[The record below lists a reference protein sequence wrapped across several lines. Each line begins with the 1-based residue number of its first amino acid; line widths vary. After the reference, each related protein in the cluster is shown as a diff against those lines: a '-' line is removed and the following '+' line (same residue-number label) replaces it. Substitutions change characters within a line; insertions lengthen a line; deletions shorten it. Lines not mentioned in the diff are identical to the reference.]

1 MRMTGGYDVPLAG
14 RPSSRVEVPD
24 DPPAFY
30 LPLKSRRFHFSNILV
45 SDGQCTAQGHV
56 LARDEDNYAV
66 PLLAPRAGVVRLGQV
81 PGHIVLEDLRRQ
93 QEQPW
98 EVRQDQPHIPHRN
111 VRGALKRQK
120 MLALGAWQF
129 FCDAHSGLLPDP
141 FGQASALIVS
151 TLNLEPFTARG
162 AIQLRR
168 RLTHATRALEHLQG
182 LMDDR
187 PVFLVLPE
195 IRSVFARGVL
205 ESLRGHTWLN
215 LVEVP
220 LRYPA
225 DNFALL
231 ARELGLPRS
240 ADGPVWG
247 VRIEGLLAV
256 DRALTYSRPSV
267 RRLISLGG
275 PGASKCLH
283 VLIEPGYPLREL
295 LAGRLKEGP
304 MRVVRDG
311 VLTGAACGAG
321 YLGIDSECTGFT
333 ILPQCDRPGGWLAEL
348 GPGRSTISYGRS
360 FLGHLRGKLVPQEMN
375 DALHG
380 RPQACISCGQC
391 KRVCPA
397 GIMPYLIHRH
407 LRRGNAA
414 AAARSRVDLCV
425 SCGLCSYVC
434 PAKIELMQQFVAAR
448 RAPAAAPPEVR
459 P

>member
-30 LPLKSRRFHFSNILV
+30 LPQKSRRFNFSHVLV
-45 SDGQCTAQGHV
+45 KEGQCIAQGHV
-56 LARDEDNYAV
+56 LACDEDNFSV
-66 PLLAPRAGVVRLGQV
+66 PLLAPRAGIVRLGQV
-81 PGHIVLEDLRRQ
+81 GGHIVLEDLRRQ

-111 VRGALKRQK
+111 VPGALKRQK

-141 FGQASALIVS
+141 FGQPSAVIVS

-168 RLTHATRALEHLQG
+168 RLTHVTRAMGHLQD
-182 LMDDR
+182 LIEHQ
-187 PVFLVLPE
+187 PIFLVLPE
-195 IRSVFARGVL
+195 VHSVFARGVL
-205 ESLRGHTWLN
+205 ESLRGYAWIN

-231 ARELGLPRS
+231 ARELGLPCKS
-240 ADGPVWG
+240 GLPVWG

-256 DRALTYSRPSV
+256 DRALSDSRPSV

-275 PGASKCLH
+275 PGAAKCVHLL
-283 VLIEPGYPLREL
+283 VEPGYPLRDL
-295 LAGRLKEGP
+295 LAGRVKEGP
-304 MRVVRDG
+304 RRVVRDG
-311 VLTGAACGAG
+311 VLTGVACDES
-321 YLGIDSECTGFT
+321 YIGIDSECTGFT
-333 ILPQCDRPGGWLAEL
+333 VLPQHDRPGGWLAEL
-348 GPGRSTISYGRS
+348 GPGRSTMSYGRS
-360 FLGHLRGKLVPQEMN
+360 FLGRLRGKLIPQEM
-375 DALHG
+375 DTSLHG

-397 GIMPYLIHRH
+397 AIMPYLIHRH
-407 LRRGNAA
+407 LRKGNLA

-425 SCGLCSYVC
+425 VCGLCSYVC
-434 PAKIELMQQFVAAR
+434 PAKIELTQHFIAAKKDL
-448 RAPAAAPPEVR
+448 AAGAQVR